1 MEKKYKDNN
10 IYVVLPSKVEEDKFI
25 QKPQDVAIV
34 NKNINNSYIDVLTN
48 EEIYE
53 FNRDELTKE
62 KKYIRVFNGDLTTLR
77 NYIFSLNT
85 GHIKNIEGYME
96 VIRSIDFEYN
106 QETLEKISSYL
117 REEIKNIDYPKTR
130 KITRAKRK
138 IRKK

>member
-85 GHIKNIEGYME
+85 GHIKNIDGYME